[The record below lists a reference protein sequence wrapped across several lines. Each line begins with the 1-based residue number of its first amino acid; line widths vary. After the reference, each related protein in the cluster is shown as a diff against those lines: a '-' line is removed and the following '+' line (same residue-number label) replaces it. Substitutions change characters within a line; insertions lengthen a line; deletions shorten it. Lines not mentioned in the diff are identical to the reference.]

1 MCELSWKMIME
12 PIFIIITAYTI
23 TQFRSLSGNP
33 LVQIIIVDKWL
44 SVYCVIKVSRIFDL
58 LTCTSS
64 FSIIYFNVSGMLVPT
79 IRKYLSMETGAEVMG
94 SRQRTSLAWLWS
106 AESTP
111 LVKERPLEFRFFLKE
126 ISSFIFNRHALLKS
140 YDFILV
146 GYGGW
151 KFCRRT

>member
-33 LVQIIIVDKWL
+33 VVQIIILNLGRMLILQKYLSWL
-44 SVYCVIKVSRIFDL
+44 LCAGL
-58 LTCTSS
+58 WT
-64 FSIIYFNVSGMLVPT
+64 YFNVSGMLVPA

-106 AESTP
+106 AEPTP